1 MAEAVRERRSTRKH
15 TKHKKAKAKS
25 AKLETPLKDN
35 DEEDLED
42 FLPEADIDSSLLL
55 DLPPAVEITEQRE
68 THGSH
73 NVGEEIGA
81 VTTVS
86 KDGGMDSE
94 STSVT
99 GTVSNTDRGSENRVA
114 TPDKVTADTVITIV
128 NKEHDQSESQ
138 REAENKSGHLSDVET
153 AVGGPEVDHKVDP
166 GVNLS
171 SDSQVLENQDLISPS
186 HSEDIISGQ
195 ESFYSATS
203 TLSEKEVGPVVSDKD
218 VSETLSNDANL
229 PNKEKT
235 EASEVNSDAG
245 TLYPKITPVGPNTL
259 KLLEKD
265 LERLGIKTTSSQQD
279 VANICMENQRSKQL
293 TELRAKESAPAMI
306 SMRDTAQGQATLI
319 RKFQPLTLEQL
330 QSLYYNPELVNNV
343 HFIDKFVQN
352 EAKRENHEFLEIL
365 NSYLSARRH
374 FLQAEGEINAL
385 QTNYLHMLEQV
396 WTTAKHSINAKGP
409 CGDGSQCKTT
419 HLYDMCEFSE
429 PTFGSMKQNLESIR
443 HNLQNQFA
451 LYSYSVQLAKL
462 QVESY
467 IHDLFMRSPVLRDMP
482 RNAPVNACL
491 HHNSND
497 EHQIARLRDCISV
510 LFSFHRRPI
519 NDEEFVGNTKKW
531 TLRLVSALARVA
543 SYNDHLFILNHVM
556 RCPAG
561 VGEWAAS
568 LIQVPPVSH
577 ATSPPIN
584 IGSPILDHLMTC
596 LATILMPIKGR
607 EDFICLM
614 KEGITPDPQHGNT
627 WIMVDSD
634 GEEDEDP
641 KNAWMYL
648 LENDIVAILNQI
660 PMVEAY
666 KHIMLMTKNND
677 GNTGSY
683 GYNVKLTTD
692 TVLIKL
698 FAFCTCLINLLGWGL
713 QTHTQGRYRQLNKRI
728 GRMIRQCVQYVS
740 YHWENFQEAN
750 RHLLPWELL
759 ERLQMEYS
767 QFFLRAT
774 NCILTAQRL
783 GCWQFMTDMPY
794 STLSGEMAWQLVWL
808 FHQGRGQTINP
819 DTLPSEDIC
828 RKFISNPDSRQQLCD
843 SVQRLPTSEAI
854 YLLTA
859 LANIAQSRRQQENDI
874 IHAICF
880 CIFEVCYVCSN
891 TREMCSKVG
900 RELLAAIATIHPFI
914 LSMLIQE
921 AKDNMDNIGMM
932 AVYLFKEL
940 PFDIWLP
947 RESDFDVLRQ
957 WLLSTDLTDPSNQV
971 ARLVLNK
978 INWGVESETNRL
990 FVPYDF
996 HKMTAV
1002 LLTEAY
1008 EMFVTNK
1015 NLGFWFLKGM
1025 KQVAQVV
1032 KQQQTSEQ
1040 QFNNWSWEV
1049 VMKLHLHIS
1058 CLPLPDLAMYKS
1070 AGGPPDITKDNSF
1083 LAVSKGVKEKNP
1095 MACFVAVVGT
1105 SQGHNATEF
1114 LAEGLSQLCCLVENN
1129 HYRPALLVLN
1139 CTSSLFLNN
1148 PKIVTEND
1156 RFMKC
1161 ISGLLTA
1168 DDSILKISKLWTVDF
1183 PGPMTKLFSCMIQD
1197 CIDKAATLPGNSALF
1212 VAVDFW
1218 IRVIIKTPKW
1228 FQDRNCCY
1236 IVDNLVKVAFTHKV
1250 GMELIQPSF
1259 QETFQGHYKESAQQ
1273 GAMSTL
1279 VSWMSSGSNCAMI
1292 PSLIE
1297 RLATPETFGWLTFLI
1312 LDIEYH
1318 AEAESKVWY
1327 TLKEEIHIEPK
1338 LSPEQALK
1346 KAVTKLKLQV
1356 SPGLHSLNI
1365 YRWGRQALDMDV
1377 EHPMAPL
1384 VWQRFFGL
1392 FLGRMLSQVSMQQ
1405 RASVGEKFYDVSK
1418 HTSELKKMKKKLK
1431 EAVDYH
1437 INYQSQIQHQEAES
1451 TRAEE
1456 RREETGEVQTLEEQ
1470 SFLPRRDFHQQL
1482 TRLYQ
1487 TFQLWTEEPMLH
1499 DAKLYLPALPPQYQS
1514 DRLLLLFQNQVD
1526 PWLETVDHDRVVF
1539 ELAQMTSEWNSSL
1552 LGSEVIHTITKE
1564 TGITATATEKIK
1576 NRLENHDPVRMLPDL
1591 PPLKAVVEDI
1601 SITVMQDRA
1610 AIMHVLK
1617 ADLVALKE
1625 YAKSFTARTSQHVA
1639 CDEDFSRLLP
1649 QLYYNRPKQV
1659 KVTIECK
1666 SSINPLHKCSNPA
1679 VVIVNIREK
1688 ATDEVVQRQ
1697 TDENR
1702 AEFKQL
1708 LIEGV
1713 NPPPQNVCVSV
1724 VHVENAITMLVKLS
1738 RSCTDDARLSY
1749 YNDVACSLFFHL
1761 AESFN
1766 HDIQFYPP
1774 TRQFFSSCMD
1784 LLGKEFIQQN
1794 ASQTEFVLQF
1804 SLDNPTMAGHMSPH
1818 FIPLNSAHRYV
1829 TMYERLVQVLQQK
1842 APHLVF
1848 TLLTKFDIDEWMTK
1862 ATPAQTEIKRYG
1874 EVLGRA
1880 LYSCGANPDS
1890 KHELVF
1896 EIYCTH
1902 LNKLLQH
1909 RFPSNVMVV
1918 LNILLQGS
1926 DNQQIHVKCWNLLH
1940 MACFGNKEVQREGSP
1955 SKENEQEVV
1964 LTTDLTT
1971 DQVQEVLQ
1979 WMGTYYLQLRM
1990 SSSDM
1995 SMFGLYPSL
2004 QQYIP
2009 YLKCIIRDLLVC
2021 LTHKMAS
2028 QIQDDNYN
2036 QVLDLLWQTTLA
2048 TFNPWL
2054 QTHSNQDGPL
2064 FPWIQAD
2071 AESGKELV
2079 KAFRHV
2085 VFTIFTTFQ
2094 YVCVP
2099 YQRDILSEVWQYFAC
2114 VLCTRTTPSHVTQVY
2129 TEVLRHLPWDRLT
2142 PSIPVLH
2149 SMVQL
2154 KDTNSAESFELL
2166 AHIVCQVDW
2175 TSVLQFYSQS
2185 YPGESFPGE
2194 GQGKVL
2200 NCVLILFTQSFGDQK
2215 HIEIPMLEQKMQI
2228 AEKYDWQ
2235 MLTSDSFRHA
2245 CNWLL
2250 QTCDPACVLVERS
2263 SSTALGIRLIK
2274 AASGFSVHYSSQWTS
2289 ELSSKR
2295 QCYVHTV
2302 VQLLCQCTFSTNTNL
2317 GTLSTAILNLMTE
2330 VETVSASVVDLRMQ
2344 RDETLDLVKE
2354 IFGLLNNCNPENSS
2368 LDVVMTTV
2376 IEWLQSSPQ
2385 SILLLP
2391 CVKAAS
2397 RCLASHSQIV
2407 CIVEECIHVYFKG
2420 GMDQTAGG
2428 GWDQVLAAIQIPDLN
2443 TEEFLDTALQE
2454 ESYLLLYGYCVLQ
2467 QPLCLDAGQFSNLV
2481 NIILTWINK
2490 AKPTAENESKLML
2503 LCFKLLDLV
2512 LRQLDFGTKHAY
2524 CIKTL
2529 NAFVSALHQMGEDRA
2544 STGILGAIG
2553 LGKRSTLS
2561 TKFRVIARSLSAM
2574 VSSQIYGDT
2583 LLRMQPNEPLANTT
2597 QTKTEIAALQALKS
2611 NKQYQQYRSQIQ
2623 TACDIVKNESN
2634 CLQDVFILLR
2644 SMCVAFYPDKE
2655 YLSVINQYK

>member
-1 MAEAVRERRSTRKH
+1 MAEAVRERRSSRKN
-15 TKHKKAKAKS
+15 TKQKKQKAKS
-25 AKLETPLKDN
+25 PKLGITLEDEGEAGLEEFLQDLETDP
-35 DEEDLED
+35 
-42 FLPEADIDSSLLL
+42 SLI
-55 DLPPAVEITEQRE
+55 LPPSELSAQTETPGGHNAKAEETGGHNAVSECEGTESGDLRLRD
-68 THGSH
+68 T
-73 NVGEEIGA
+73 IP
-81 VTTVS
+81 
-86 KDGGMDSE
+86 D
-94 STSVT
+94 
-99 GTVSNTDRGSENRVA
+99 TDRKDCIGEKS
-114 TPDKVTADTVITIV
+114 DKETADTMVSTV
-128 NKEHDQSESQ
+128 YTAKEHDNSEPQRENKDKTDMKTPVGETESEGKSVSEVEVSSDTQVLGTQGLVSPSQSE
-138 REAENKSGHLSDVET
+138 DV
-153 AVGGPEVDHKVDP
+153 
-166 GVNLS
+166 
-171 SDSQVLENQDLISPS
+171 
-186 HSEDIISGQ
+186 ISGQ

-203 TLSEKEVGPVVSDKD
+203 MLSDKELGLTVSDND
-218 VSETLSNDANL
+218 VSQVMSDDKIAPDKTDT
-229 PNKEKT
+229 EKM
-235 EASEVNSDAG
+235 EASEMKTDSG
-245 TLYPKITPVGPNTL
+245 PLYPQITPVGPDTL

-265 LERLGIKTTSSQQD
+265 LERLNIKTASSQHN
-279 VANICMENQRSKQL
+279 VCTENQKSKQF
-293 TELRAKESAPAMI
+293 EEPRPQESAPAMI
-306 SMRDTAQGQATLI
+306 SMKGVVEKAAKSKSEPTLV

-330 QSLYYNPELVNNV
+330 QSLYYNPELVNNI
-343 HFIDKFVQN
+343 HFIDKFVQH
-352 EAKRENHEFLEIL
+352 EAKKENHEFLEIL
-365 NSYLSARRH
+365 TSYLSARRH
-374 FLQAEGEINAL
+374 FQQADGEIDAL
-385 QTNYLHMLEQV
+385 RTNYSQMLEQV

-429 PTFGSMKQNLESIR
+429 TNFGSMKQILESIR
-443 HNLQNQFA
+443 HNIQNQFA

-467 IHDLFMRSPVLRDMP
+467 IHDLFMRSPVLREIP

-497 EHQIARLRDCISV
+497 EHQIVRLRECISI

-519 NDEEFVGNTKKW
+519 KDEEFVKDTKQW

-543 SYNDHLFILNHVM
+543 SYNDHLFILNHVL

-561 VGEWAAS
+561 VGEWAVG
-568 LIQVPPVSH
+568 LIQVPTISH

-584 IGSPILDHLMTC
+584 IGSPVLDHLMTC
-596 LATILMPIKGR
+596 LATILMPIRGR

-614 KEGITPDPQHGNT
+614 NEAITPDPQHGNT

-660 PMVEAY
+660 PMMEAY
-666 KHIMLMTKNND
+666 KHIMLMTKNSD
-677 GNTGSY
+677 GSL

-692 TVLIKL
+692 TVIIKL

-713 QTHTQGRYRQLNKRI
+713 QTHSKGRYRQLNKRI

-740 YHWENFQEAN
+740 DHWENFQEAN
-750 RHLLPWELL
+750 RHLLPLELL
-759 ERLQMEYS
+759 ERLQLEYS

-808 FHQGRGQTINP
+808 FHQGRGQTINL
-819 DTLPSEDIC
+819 DALPSEEIC
-828 RKFISNPDSRQQLCD
+828 RKFFSNPDSRHQLCD
-843 SVQRLPTSEAI
+843 SVQQLPASEAI

-859 LANIAQSRRQQENDI
+859 LANIAQSRRQQESDI
-874 IHAICF
+874 IHTICL
-880 CIFEVCYVCSN
+880 CLFEVCYVCSS

-914 LSMLIQE
+914 LSLLIQE
-921 AKDNMDNIGMM
+921 AKDNMENIGMM

-940 PFDIWLP
+940 PFDVWLP
-947 RESDFDVLRQ
+947 REHDFDVIRQ
-957 WLLSTDLTDPSNQV
+957 WLLTTDLTDPGNQV

-978 INWGVESETNRL
+978 IHWGVEPETNRL

-996 HKMTAV
+996 HKMTAI

-1008 EMFVTNK
+1008 GKFVTNK
-1015 NLGFWFLKGM
+1015 NLGFWFLEGM
-1025 KQVAQVV
+1025 KQVALVV
-1032 KQQQTSEQ
+1032 KQQQTNEQ

-1049 VMKLHLHIS
+1049 VMKLHLHLS
-1058 CLPLPDLAMYKS
+1058 CLPSPDLAMFQS
-1070 AGGPPDITKDNSF
+1070 AGGPPDITKDNSL
-1083 LAVSKGVKEKNP
+1083 LAVSKGVKENNP
-1095 MACFVAVVGT
+1095 MASFVAVICS

-1114 LAEGLSQLCCLVENN
+1114 LAEGLSQLCSLVENN

-1139 CTSSLFLNN
+1139 CTISLFLNN
-1148 PKIVTEND
+1148 PKVVNENA

-1161 ISGLLTA
+1161 ISSLLSA
-1168 DDSILKISKLWTVDF
+1168 DDSFLKISKLWTQEF

-1197 CIDKAATLPGNSALF
+1197 CIDKAAHLPGSSALF
-1212 VAVDFW
+1212 AAVDFW
-1218 IRVIIKTPKW
+1218 IRVIVKTTKW
-1228 FQDRNCCY
+1228 FQDR
-1236 IVDNLVKVAFTHKV
+1236 KT
-1250 GMELIQPSF
+1250 
-1259 QETFQGHYKESAQQ
+1259 
-1273 GAMSTL
+1273 
-1279 VSWMSSGSNCAMI
+1279 
-1292 PSLIE
+1292 
-1297 RLATPETFGWLTFLI
+1297 
-1312 LDIEYH
+1312 
-1318 AEAESKVWY
+1318 
-1327 TLKEEIHIEPK
+1327 
-1338 LSPEQALK
+1338 

-1377 EHPMAPL
+1377 EHSMAPL

-1392 FLGRMLSQVSMQQ
+1392 FVGRMVSQVSMQQ

-1431 EAVDYH
+1431 EGVDYH
-1437 INYQSQIQHQEAES
+1437 MNYQSRIQHQEAES
-1451 TRAEE
+1451 NRAEE
-1456 RREETGEVQTLEEQ
+1456 RREETGDEKSTLEDQ

-1499 DAKLYLPALPPQYQS
+1499 DANLYLPALPPQYQS
-1514 DRLLLLFQNQVD
+1514 DRLHLLFQNQVD
-1526 PWLETVDHDRVVF
+1526 PWLETVDHDRVLF
-1539 ELAQMTSEWNSSL
+1539 ELAQLTSEWNTSL
-1552 LGSEVIHTITKE
+1552 LGSEVKHTVTKE
-1564 TGITATATEKIK
+1564 TGRIPTATEKIIS
-1576 NRLENHDPVRMLPDL
+1576 RLQRHDPVKELPDQQ
-1591 PPLKAVVEDI
+1591 PLKAVVEDI
-1601 SITVMQDRA
+1601 SITVMQEKA

-1617 ADLVALKE
+1617 ADINALKD
-1625 YAKSFTARTSQHVA
+1625 YAKSFHVRTSQHVA
-1639 CDEDFSRLLP
+1639 CDDDFSRLLP

-1666 SSINPLHKCSNPA
+1666 SVINPLHKCSNPA
-1679 VVIVNIREK
+1679 VVHVNIREK

-1708 LIEGV
+1708 MIEGH
-1713 NPPPQNVCVSV
+1713 NPPPRVVCVSV
-1724 VHVENAITMLVKLS
+1724 VHLENAITMLVKLS
-1738 RSCTDDARLSY
+1738 RSCTDDALLSH
-1749 YNDVACSLFFHL
+1749 YNDVACSLFFHV

-1766 HDIQFYPP
+1766 DDIQFYPP
-1774 TRQFFSSCMD
+1774 TKQFFSSCMD

-1794 ASQTEFVLQF
+1794 PSQTEFVLQF
-1804 SLDNPTMAGHMSPH
+1804 SLDNPTLAGHMSPH
-1818 FIPLNSAHRYV
+1818 FIPLNSAQLYV
-1829 TMYERLVQVLQQK
+1829 AMYERLVQVLQQQ

-1848 TLLTKFDIDEWMTK
+1848 TLLTKFDIDEWLTK
-1862 ATPAQTEIKRYG
+1862 STPALTEIKRYG

-1902 LNKLLQH
+1902 MNRLLQH

-1926 DNQQIHVKCWNLLH
+1926 DQQQIHVKCWNLFH
-1940 MACFGNKEVQREGSP
+1940 MACFGDKEVQREGSP
-1955 SKENEQEVV
+1955 SKESDQELI

-1971 DQVQEVLQ
+1971 DQVREVLQ
-1979 WMGTYYLQLRM
+1979 WIGAYYLQLRM
-1990 SSSDM
+1990 SSHDL

-2009 YLKCIIRDLLVC
+2009 YLKCTIRDLLVC
-2021 LTHKMAS
+2021 VTYKMAP
-2028 QIQDDNYN
+2028 QIQDGNFN
-2036 QVLDLLWQTTLA
+2036 QVLDLLWQTTLE
-2048 TFNPWL
+2048 TFNPWI
-2054 QTHSNQDGPL
+2054 QPL
-2064 FPWIQAD
+2064 SKQEGTLYPWIQAD
-2071 AESGKELV
+2071 AESGKEMV

-2085 VFTIFTTFQ
+2085 LYNIYTTFQ

-2114 VLCTRTTPSHVTQVY
+2114 VLCTKTTPAHVTQVY

-2142 PSIPVLH
+2142 PNIPVLE
-2149 SMVQL
+2149 SMMQL
-2154 KDTNSAESFELL
+2154 KDTNNAESFELL
-2166 AHIVCQVDW
+2166 AYIVCQVDW
-2175 TSVLQFYSQS
+2175 TSVLQFYAQS
-2185 YPGESFPGE
+2185 YPGEGPT
-2194 GQGKVL
+2194 KVL
-2200 NCVLILFTQSFGDQK
+2200 NCVLTLLIQSFGDQK

-2235 MLTSDSFRHA
+2235 PLASDSFRHA

-2250 QTCDPACVLVERS
+2250 QTCDPGCVLVERS
-2263 SSTALGIRLIK
+2263 SSTALGTRLIK
-2274 AASGFSVHYSSQWTS
+2274 AASGFNVQYSGQWTS
-2289 ELSSKR
+2289 ELSTKR

-2302 VQLLCQCTFSTNTNL
+2302 VQLLCQCTFGTNINL
-2317 GTLSTAILNLMTE
+2317 GNLSTAILNLMTE
-2330 VETVSASVVDLRMQ
+2330 TETVGASVVDLRMQ

-2354 IFGLLNNCNPENSS
+2354 IFGLLNNCNPENNS

-2376 IEWLQSSPQ
+2376 VEWLQSSPR

-2397 RCLASHSQIV
+2397 RCLASHTQIV
-2407 CIVEECIHVYFKG
+2407 RIVEECIHVYFKG

-2443 TEEFLDTALQE
+2443 TEEFLETALQE

-2467 QPLCLDAGQFSNLV
+2467 QPLCQDVAQFSNLV

-2503 LCFKLLDLV
+2503 LCFKLLELV
-2512 LRQLDFGTKHAY
+2512 LLQLDFRTKHAD

-2529 NAFVSALHQMGEDRA
+2529 NAFVASLHQLGEDRA

-2553 LGKRSTLS
+2553 FGKRSTLS
-2561 TKFRVIARSLSAM
+2561 IKFRVIARSLSAL
-2574 VSSQIYGDT
+2574 VSSQIYGET
-2583 LLRMQPNEPLANTT
+2583 VLRMQPNEPLANTS
-2597 QTKTEIAALQALKS
+2597 QAKTEVGALQALKS
-2611 NKQYQQYRSQIQ
+2611 NKQYQQHRSEIQ
-2623 TACDIVKNESN
+2623 SACDLVMNEHH
-2634 CLQDVFILLR
+2634 CLRDVFTLMRNL
-2644 SMCVAFYPDKE
+2644 CVAFYPDKE
-2655 YLSVINQYK
+2655 YLSVIHQYK